1 MESKTKRMTAMAM
14 LVAMAYIMAMI
25 GRVPVVLFLKYDPK
39 DIIITLGGLMYGP
52 LTACIISVVVSL
64 IQMVT
69 TSSTGI
75 WGCIMNIISTCAFS
89 CVAAFIYKKK
99 RTLSGAVIGL
109 LAGIIS
115 MASVMLVWNYLI
127 TCFVVCL
134 ITYSC
139 GHIYN
144 KCYKLFCFALAI
156 GIENAALIYCN
167 SGKVNCCCIC
177 RRNCRIT
184 VCKGLLAVKNC
195 EFDVVG
201 NQ

>member
-52 LTACIISVVVSL
+52 LTACIVSVVVSL

-99 RTLSGAVIGL
+99 RTLSGGL

-115 MASVMLVWNYLI
+115 MASVMLV
-127 TCFVVCL
+127 
-134 ITYSC
+134 
-139 GHIYN
+139 
-144 KCYKLFCFALAI
+144 
-156 GIENAALIYCN
+156 
-167 SGKVNCCCIC
+167 
-177 RRNCRIT
+177 
-184 VCKGLLAVKNC
+184 
-195 EFDVVG
+195 
-201 NQ
+201 